1 MPQPVPPG
9 SYPSAAQSKGKRQ
22 LKVAEKYIGAFG
34 NLAKQGNTL
43 ILLGDLSN
51 MGSMVAA
58 AMQVVK
64 QGKA

>member
-1 MPQPVPPG
+1 MDVVN
-9 SYPSAAQSKGKRQ
+9 

-43 ILLGDLSN
+43 ILPDDLSN

-58 AMQVVK
+58 ASRWSSRAK
-64 QGKA
+64 RDGNRDRLGLCY